1 MIEARLLEAQAQ
13 AEALFAAI
21 TEQQLIRAGRSERA
35 INDDVHRLAAERF
48 GVRSHWHK
56 RIVRAGAN
64 TLLPYAENPPDLVVA
79 DNDIVFLDLGP
90 VFGQFEA
97 DVGRTFVVGKDPEML
112 RLAADLAPL
121 HAECKAYWHAH
132 PGLTGRDYFAE
143 VCRAV
148 EARGWRYGG
157 PHAGHLVGEFPHE
170 NAFTEIPESY
180 IGPGNGLAM
189 DAPDAQG
196 QRRHW
201 ILEIHLVHPGGAFGG
216 FLEELLTL

>member
-21 TEQQLIRAGRSERA
+21 TDQQLIRAGRSERA

-112 RLAADLAPL
+112 RLAED
-121 HAECKAYWHAH
+121 
-132 PGLTGRDYFAE
+132 
-143 VCRAV
+143 
-148 EARGWRYGG
+148 
-157 PHAGHLVGEFPHE
+157 
-170 NAFTEIPESY
+170 
-180 IGPGNGLAM
+180 
-189 DAPDAQG
+189 
-196 QRRHW
+196 
-201 ILEIHLVHPGGAFGG
+201 
-216 FLEELLTL
+216 TLRTW